1 MMAEKFDGDICI
13 RQRIVG
19 SYRLPFID
27 LLAERCSGPV
37 VLISGQPDAGD
48 SVNISGELK
57 VAQWVKVENVRRGFG
72 VFASYKQPELLEQLD
87 QINPTVFVSEAS
99 PRLTDIAN
107 VTRYLK
113 AKNIPTLGWGAGTT
127 DYWNRPF
134 KRLRSLYRNR
144 VLSHFDGMLCY
155 GTLAQTQYQ
164 AIGYKSEDTFVLYNA
179 TVRQPEASSA
189 PSRAPCS
196 PPVKI
201 LFIGGLLKTKSIDRL
216 IEASKLLQ
224 DDGKSLVVQIVGSGP
239 EAENLQQLASKL
251 NAPVEF
257 LGRQTGQDLAAIA
270 KASDLFVLPGLGGLA
285 IQEAMSFGLP
295 VIVTE
300 ADGTEL
306 DLVRDNGWITQKDDT
321 QALADCIA
329 TAIKD
334 PAELRRRGEES
345 FRIVY
350 EIINLDLMA
359 DRLIQ
364 AAVYVKNR
372 FASR

>member
-1 MMAEKFDGDICI
+1 MAEKFDGGICI

-37 VLISGQPDAGD
+37 VLISGQSDTGD
-48 SVNISGELK
+48 SVNTSGELK

-87 QINPTVFVSEAS
+87 QIKPTVFVSEAS

-107 VTRYLK
+107 VTRHLR

-127 DYWNRPF
+127 DYWNRPL

-155 GTLAQTQYQ
+155 GTLAQSQYQ
-164 AIGYKSEDTFVLYNA
+164 AIGFKPEDTFVLYNA
-179 TVRQPEASSA
+179 TVRQPDANSAASR
-189 PSRAPCS
+189 PPCS
-196 PPVKI
+196 PPIKI

-216 IEASKLLQ
+216 IEAAKLLQ

-257 LGRQTGQDLAAIA
+257 LGRQTGEDLAAIA

-306 DLVRDNGWITQKDDT
+306 DLVRDNGWITQKDNT

-364 AAVYVKNR
+364 AADYVKNR